1 MEMPEATYVKGFIQ
15 VDFPDPLH
23 HRGRPPDEPSA
34 AAAAV
39 AAAAAAAA
47 AAAISHRRLNKRN
60 FNWLFSRVGLS
71 WDKTV

>member
-23 HRGRPPDEPSA
+23 HRGRPPAEPSA
-34 AAAAV
+34 AAATAAV
-39 AAAAAAAA
+39 